1 MSGQEGRPGWAR
13 RDIKERNPN
22 VAQVGSCQEQRHLAW
37 TRVDQGLLFSL
48 SPRTD
53 QVVTVPFYQ

>member
-1 MSGQEGRPGWAR
+1 M
-13 RDIKERNPN
+13 
-22 VAQVGSCQEQRHLAW
+22 AQVGSCQEQRHLAW